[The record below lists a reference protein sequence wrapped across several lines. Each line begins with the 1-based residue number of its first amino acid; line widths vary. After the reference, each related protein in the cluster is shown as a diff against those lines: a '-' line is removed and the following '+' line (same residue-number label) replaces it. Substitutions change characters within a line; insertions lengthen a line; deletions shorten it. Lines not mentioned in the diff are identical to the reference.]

1 MNAAL
6 YGLAIGA
13 VAGSVPFAWI
23 LHRVATGRDLRNEG
37 SGNPGATNLERSDGK
52 AWAAAAFALDAGKG
66 AAAVLLAARLAREV
80 ACVPAAVGAVL
91 GHVFSPWLMGRGGK
105 GVATAVGAYAVLA
118 PAATAAAV
126 AVFAV
131 VVSATRFVS
140 AGSVIGAA
148 ALPFAVLLLGPGGRA
163 AGAAAAIGLLIAWRH
178 RGNFARMRAGTE
190 PRVGRRAPDRGGASR

>member
-6 YGLAIGA
+6 HGLAIGA
-13 VAGSVPFAWI
+13 AAGSVPFAWI
-23 LHRVATGRDLRNEG
+23 LHRVATGRDLRHEG
-37 SGNPGATNLERSDGK
+37 SGNPGATNLERADGK
-52 AWAAAAFALDAGKG
+52 VWGAAALLLDAGKG
-66 AAAVLLAARLAREV
+66 AAAVLLAARLAGEV

-118 PAATAAAV
+118 PAATAAV
-126 AVFAV
+126 VVVFAV
-131 VVSATRFVS
+131 VVSTTRLVS
-140 AGSVIGAA
+140 AGSVLGVA

-190 PRVGRRAPDRGGASR
+190 PRVGRRAPDRRDASR